1 MKTRINEVK
10 TLTKRIH
17 VIVNANSIVQHLIQ
31 IKNGIIININASVK
45 SIVRPKQII
54 VQILGHVFV
63 KIAGIQK
70 LLLMIQ

>member
-54 VQILGHVFV
+54 VQILAHIFA